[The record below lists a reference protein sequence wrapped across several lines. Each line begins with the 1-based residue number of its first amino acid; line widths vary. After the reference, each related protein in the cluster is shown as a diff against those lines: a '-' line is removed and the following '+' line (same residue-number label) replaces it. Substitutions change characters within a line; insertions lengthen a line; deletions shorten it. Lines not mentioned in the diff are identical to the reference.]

1 VCFVGPKKKPNETKP
16 NQANQFSRRDIAYS
30 TQLNSTASPIL
41 IRPDR
46 AHLLFICS
54 TCASALARARTKA
67 SSEFTSCD
75 KEHCIVY
82 NAPAREV
89 SRQGNRRQSRF
100 RDHHQPPTANIR
112 IDNHVRAQHIATCLL
127 DCNSYKRPRGCSYIH
142 NG

>member
-1 VCFVGPKKKPNETKP
+1 ML
-16 NQANQFSRRDIAYS
+16 D
-30 TQLNSTASPIL
+30 STASPIL
-41 IRPDR
+41 VRPDR

-89 SRQGNRRQSRF
+89 NRQGKSKAIAIPRSPPATISKYLNRQPRQG
-100 RDHHQPPTANIR
+100 
-112 IDNHVRAQHIATCLL
+112 ATYCYLL
-127 DCNSYKRPRGCSYIH
+127 A
-142 NG
+142 